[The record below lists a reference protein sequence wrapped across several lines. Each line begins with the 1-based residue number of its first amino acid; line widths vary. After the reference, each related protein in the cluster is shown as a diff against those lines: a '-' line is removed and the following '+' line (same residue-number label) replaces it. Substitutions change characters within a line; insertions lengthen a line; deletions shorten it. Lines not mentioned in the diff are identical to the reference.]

1 MTTREKLAKEL
12 ENALGEE
19 LVSIAEY
26 GPSSSEDGQVP
37 SILVVLAAV
46 SSDNLALMRKPI
58 ENAHKNDA
66 VGIMT
71 LTENELKRSAD
82 VFPIKFRA
90 ISQNG
95 KTLHGKNLISD
106 MEIVD
111 SHLRLRC
118 EQELKNL
125 SLRLRQKYIQ
135 GARTADLKA
144 SLLTSA
150 SNTFRQNLVV
160 LAELKEGKTNAS
172 REELANIAE
181 GWELDLSPLEKV
193 RKLTA
198 DKKPDDS
205 EAESTYHDFRDMVDH
220 AADIADKL

>member
-1 MTTREKLAKEL
+1 MTTREKLAAEL

-26 GPSSSEDGQVP
+26 GPSTSEDGQVP
-37 SILVVLAAV
+37 SLLVVVKAV

-58 ENAHKNDA
+58 ENAQKADP

-95 KTLHGKNLISD
+95 RTLHGKNLISD

-125 SLRLRQKYIQ
+125 SLRLRQKYLQ
-135 GARTADLKA
+135 GARTAKQKI
-144 SLLTSA
+144 SLLISV
-150 SNTFRQNLVV
+150 SNTFRQNLAV

-172 REELANIAE
+172 GEELTNIAE
-181 GWELDLSPLEKV
+181 GWELDLSPLDKAI
-193 RKLTA
+193 KLLA

-205 EAESTYHDFRDMVDH
+205 EAESTYHEFRGMVDH

>member
-193 RKLTA
+193 RKLTS

>member
-37 SILVVLAAV
+37 SLLVVLAAV

-66 VGIMT
+66 VGVMT

-82 VFPIKFRA
+82 VFPIKFRS

-95 KTLHGKNLISD
+95 RTLHGKNLISD

-125 SLRLRQKYIQ
+125 SLRLRQKYLQ
-135 GARTADLKA
+135 GARTAKQKI
-144 SLLTSA
+144 SLLISV
-150 SNTFRQNLVV
+150 SNTFRQNLAV
-160 LAELKEGKTNAS
+160 LAELKEGKINVS
-172 REELANIAE
+172 REELGTITA
-181 GWELDLSPLEKV
+181 GWALDLSPLAKIG
-193 RKLTA
+193 KLTA
-198 DKKPDDS
+198 DEKPDDS
-205 EAESTYHDFRDMVDH
+205 EAESTYHAFRAMVDQ